1 MRSVRLTV
9 ATTTRNRRECVLGLL
24 DSVAPQ
30 LEPDDELVVVDNG
43 STDGTEAAVRQWFGA
58 NCPAGRLIVEAKG
71 GTSQARNTALAE
83 SRGSVVCFLDDDAT
97 ADPGWLTAM
106 RTAWGQASGQTA
118 MIGGPIRPD
127 WDGGLRPAWVSD
139 HLLWIVT
146 SLDLGNQPR
155 RLGRERIWG
164 ANMSLRIDLVRAVGG
179 FDINLGPRPGV
190 AFGRDEEEELQ
201 DRLQA
206 QGFWICWEPKATVQ
220 HHLPAARV
228 TPAYF
233 QSFMRNQAR
242 RHALQKNITARRAA
256 YRSSRTAM
264 RYLFASILGNDPQRI
279 EARINLSYWT
289 SALRTCLR
297 PTRGRAGFGRQAPGR
312 RRS

>member
-1 MRSVRLTV
+1 MVGGTIGSVRLTV
-9 ATTTRNRRECVLGLL
+9 ATTTRDRRECVLRLL
-24 DSVAPQ
+24 DSVVPQ
-30 LEPDDELVVVDNG
+30 LAPEDELVVVDNG
-43 STDGTEAAVRQWFGA
+43 STDGTETAVRQWFGA
-58 NCPAGRLIVEAKG
+58 NCPTARLVVEANG

-83 SRGSVVCFLDDDAT
+83 SSGSVVCFLDDDAT
-97 ADPGWLTAM
+97 VDAGWLAAM
-106 RTAWGQASGQTA
+106 RTAWEQASGQTA

-127 WDGGLRPAWVSD
+127 WDGGVRPAWVSD

-146 SLDLGNQPR
+146 SLDLGDQPR

-206 QGFWICWEPKATVQ
+206 QGFWICWEPRASVQ

-233 QSFMRNQAR
+233 QSFMRSQAR
-242 RHALQKNITARRAA
+242 RHARQKNITVRRAA
-256 YRSSRTAM
+256 YRSARTAM
-264 RYLFASILGNDPQRI
+264 RCLFAWILGNDSQRI

-289 SALRTCLR
+289 SALRTSLLS
-297 PTRGRAGFGRQAPGR
+297 TRG
-312 RRS
+312 